1 MVNFL
6 NQIFHP
12 QLKHELFFEV
22 MRDIRKGG
30 LNPEM
35 YNDFIQVVRSLPP
48 IHQITPEDILK
59 FNQFNLNDISED
71 DFVVITRK
79 VKEKGINKS
88 KICWHP
94 EASST
99 TCKVNNRGKI
109 IISKA
114 HSIQNNGV
122 LSKIAKE
129 GQVMTYNLEKSGF
142 EGRETGKSLASIFWG
157 FCNKH
162 DVVFSPI
169 EINPYTQTLEQ
180 NFLFAY
186 RGFVVSSH
194 VKLEVSQ
201 WMDFGEQSS
210 NDISENK
217 KIFDKAILEEDYS
230 VIETEIFEL
239 QAHYPVAVSSSFYL
253 DYDFEGN
260 QIPHSEERM
269 EDLFVTLFPTENKTY
284 FLLSY
289 FKQDR
294 ELYKELGNQIRA
306 RGNLKSDITMLIA
319 AHVENI
325 YFHPDYYDA
334 FIKQHEEVLSTIM
347 YQTQMDIANLD
358 DEGNVHSTS
367 VTPNNYL
374 QNIYNINF
382 FGY

>member
-12 QLKHELFFEV
+12 QLNHEFYFEV

-35 YNDFIQVVRSLPP
+35 YEDFIQVVRSLPP
-48 IHQITPEDILK
+48 IHQITAEDILK
-59 FNQFNLNDISED
+59 FNRFNLNDISEED
-71 DFVVITRK
+71 SVVIIRK
-79 VKEKGINKS
+79 VREKGINKS

-94 EASST
+94 EASNT
-99 TCKVNNRGKI
+99 TCKVDNRGKI

-129 GQVMTYNLEKSGF
+129 GRVMTYNLEKSEF
-142 EGRETGKSLASIFWG
+142 EGKVSGKNLASIFWG

-162 DVVFSPI
+162 DAIFSPI
-169 EINPYTQTLEQ
+169 EINPYNQTLEQ

-201 WMDFGEQSS
+201 WMDFGEQS
-210 NDISENK
+210 NKDIQENK
-217 KIFDKAILEEDYS
+217 KIFNKAILEDDYT

-260 QIPHSEERM
+260 LILHSEERM
-269 EDLFVTLFPTENKTY
+269 EDLFVTLFPSENKTY

-289 FKQDR
+289 FKKDSSLYGDLGRQLR
-294 ELYKELGNQIRA
+294 ERN
-306 RGNLKSDITMLIA
+306 NLKSDITMLIA
-319 AHVENI
+319 AHTENI

-334 FIKQHEEVLSTIM
+334 FIKQHEDVLLTIM
-347 YQTQMDIANLD
+347 HQTQMDIANFD
-358 DEGNVHSTS
+358 DEGNIQSTS

-374 QNIYNINF
+374 ENTYNINF